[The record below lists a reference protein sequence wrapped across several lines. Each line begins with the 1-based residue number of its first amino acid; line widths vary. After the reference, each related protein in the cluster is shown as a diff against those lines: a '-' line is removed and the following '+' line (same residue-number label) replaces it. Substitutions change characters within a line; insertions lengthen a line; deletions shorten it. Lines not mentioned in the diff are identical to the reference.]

1 MQKEVAAT
9 VGPCN
14 FWQHSIRQYIFYMQI
29 GTTTRNLPTADL
41 VEADGENAG
50 TFRRMNSGPP
60 WPQALLEVFLCC
72 GAPTQFLVGGILA
85 LAGLRA
91 GAEGQL
97 TLQLLAFIIGLD
109 TVLLVGLVLSLLVL
123 GGESPRHVLLGS
135 RRIPGEIL
143 RGFAL
148 VPWVFLLFSVTGL
161 VLHRLA
167 PGLFSPN
174 PFATIAT
181 TRAEYVLF
189 GVIVLLGGGVRE
201 EIQRAFILHRCEQ
214 RLGGAI
220 VGVIGFGLLFGAMH
234 FVQGWSVVIITALLG
249 TLWNLVYLARRS
261 VVAPMVSHAS
271 FNLIEVIGFGLG
283 A

>member
-1 MQKEVAAT
+1 VQKEVAAT

-123 GGESPRHVLLGS
+123 GGEAPRHVLLGS

>member
-1 MQKEVAAT
+1 
-9 VGPCN
+9 
-14 FWQHSIRQYIFYMQI
+14 MQI